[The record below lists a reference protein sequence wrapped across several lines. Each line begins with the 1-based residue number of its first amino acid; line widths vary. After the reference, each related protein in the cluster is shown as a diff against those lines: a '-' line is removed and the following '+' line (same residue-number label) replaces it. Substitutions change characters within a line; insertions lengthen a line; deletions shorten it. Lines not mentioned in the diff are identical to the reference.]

1 MLKKVYIETSV
12 VGAYFDERTDVVS
25 VAQRYWTR
33 LWWDNLRQGYETVVS
48 RAVIDE
54 LKHPDHPYSEKTV
67 DFIKDMPILPM
78 ADEIR

>member
-33 LWWDNLRQGYETVVS
+33 LGLYV
-48 RAVIDE
+48 
-54 LKHPDHPYSEKTV
+54 PDLVTPNQLTGDPH
-67 DFIKDMPILPM
+67 D
-78 ADEIR
+78 